1 MTSVQ
6 QAAVGVDLGGTMA
19 RAGLITPH
27 GKLFA
32 STEIQIEA
40 REGPQAGIDRLIRL
54 IEQLTRQVEYKL
66 VGIGIGAT
74 GPLDIKLGKIH
85 NPYTLPGW
93 EDVNVA
99 TPLTDHFQVPVYL
112 ENDADAAALGEY
124 WMGAGQAVK
133 RLVAVTVG
141 TGVGMAA
148 ILDGKIYRGIDDC
161 HPEGG
166 HMLLDPNGPVCYCG
180 ANGCWESFCSG
191 PAIVERAKSVVK
203 NYPDQTRTFWEKLP
217 DEEWTAALVIDAA
230 RRSDSLAIDVVDRA
244 AFYMGLGI
252 VNVINILAP
261 EKIVLSGGVMK
272 SLDLFIPS
280 VRQAIQKNNQ
290 MVPAKKVQVLPAALG
305 YYAGVYGGA
314 YRVYQHFEQN

>member
-1 MTSVQ
+1 MS
-6 QAAVGVDLGGTMA
+6 G
-19 RAGLITPH
+19 
-27 GKLFA
+27 
-32 STEIQIEA
+32 
-40 REGPQAGIDRLIRL
+40 
-54 IEQLTRQVEYKL
+54 
-66 VGIGIGAT
+66 
-74 GPLDIKLGKIH
+74 
-85 NPYTLPGW
+85 
-93 EDVNVA
+93 
-99 TPLTDHFQVPVYL
+99 TPLRALLQVPVYL

-124 WMGAGQAVK
+124 WKGAGQAVK

-166 HMLLDPNGPVCYCG
+166 HQLLDPNGPECYCG

-217 DEEWTAALVIDAA
+217 DEEWTAARVIDAA